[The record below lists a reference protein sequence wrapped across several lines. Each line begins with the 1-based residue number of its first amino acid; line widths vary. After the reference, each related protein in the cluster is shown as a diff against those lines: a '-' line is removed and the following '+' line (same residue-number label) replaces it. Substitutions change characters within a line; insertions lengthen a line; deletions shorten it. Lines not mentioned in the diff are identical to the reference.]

1 MRVSLPL
8 SVLLALVVP
17 LGIWWLCIRKLDFLT
32 PPTEARLAVVRQK
45 TEASLPH
52 PEIQPPQAA
61 PKVAPPMAAPAIPSP
76 PPPVDPG
83 VEIGELKPN
92 PGLDTYAELAPKGAR
107 YLIEL
112 ASLLETSG
120 EFAHSVLAWER
131 VLDSTTPEPS
141 QANTARA
148 AIQRLRPKLP
158 AWNSNPAKAIP
169 IVLRAS
175 IASDLDKS
183 IKLALEQA
191 AKDLQRA
198 SSGILKVTTK
208 ITTNRKSAP
217 AAVDLW
223 LTGGAPKS
231 PVTETLS
238 FTVTKPKNLPTD
250 VLRKLF
256 RLTSKQLGKV
266 RPLAP
271 IPPAAANEPP
281 LNALETRITRLC
293 WQQFGR
299 SLNTPPAT
307 R

>member
-1 MRVSLPL
+1 MRVPL
-8 SVLLALVVP
+8 SLSIILALVVP
-17 LGIWWLCIRKLDFLT
+17 LGIWWLCTRKMDFLT
-32 PPTEARLAVVRQK
+32 PPTEARLAIIRQK

-52 PEIQPPQAA
+52 QEIQPPKAA
-61 PKVAPPMAAPAIPSP
+61 PKAPPPPVAAPIPSP
-76 PPPVDPG
+76 PPPVEPG

-92 PGLDTYAELAPKGAR
+92 PGLDTYSELGSKGAR

-120 EFAHSVLAWER
+120 ELAHSVLAWER
-131 VLDSTTPEPS
+131 VLDSTTPDPS

-158 AWNSNPAKAIP
+158 VWNSNPAKAIP

-183 IKLALEQA
+183 IKPILEQA
-191 AKDLQRA
+191 AKDLGRA

-208 ITTNRKSAP
+208 ITSTSKSAP

-223 LTGGAPKS
+223 LTGGTAKA

-250 VLRKLF
+250 ILRKLF

-271 IPPAAANEPP
+271 IPAPAANDPP

-293 WQQFGR
+293 WQQFGL
-299 SLNTPPAT
+299 SLNKAPAT